1 MNSFQKYQ
9 YKKQKQSHKEKF
21 NRILEKYKEA
31 VTNEERYASNI
42 AIAPQSAMLERVDY
56 IYVIFK
62 NNEIPE

>member
-9 YKKQKQSHKEKF
+9 YEKQKQSHKEKF

-42 AIAPQSAMLERVDY
+42 AIAP
-56 IYVIFK
+56 
-62 NNEIPE
+62 